1 MTTRTSPAP
10 AGLLRPSLH
19 CLAFAVAL
27 GSAGAALA
35 KDVTWEDIANDDK
48 TTGDVLQYGMGTHA
62 QRWSPLK
69 QVNADNVFKLTPA
82 WSYSFGDE
90 KQRGQESQ
98 AIVSDGV
105 IYVTASYSRL
115 FALDAKT
122 GKRLWTYNHRLPDD
136 IRPCCDVVN
145 RGAAIYGDKVFFGT
159 LDASVV
165 ALNKNT
171 GKVVWKKKFADHGA
185 GYTMTGAPT
194 IVKDGKTG
202 KVLLIHGSSGDEF
215 GVVGRL
221 FARDPDTGEEIW
233 MRPFVEGHM
242 GRLNGKD
249 STVTGDVKAPSWPD
263 DRNSP
268 TGKVESWSHGG
279 GAPWQSASFDAETN
293 TIIVGAGNPGPWN
306 TWARTAKG
314 GNPHDYDSL
323 YTSGQVGVDPSSGEV
338 KWFYQ
343 HTPNDAWDFS
353 GNNEL
358 VLFDYKAK
366 DGKIVKATA
375 HADRNGFF
383 YVVDRSNG
391 KLQNAFPF
399 VDNITWASHIDLKT
413 GRPVEREGQRPPLPE
428 PGQKHGKAV
437 EVSPP
442 FLGGKNWNPMAY
454 SQDTGLFYVPANHWK
469 EDYWTEEVSYTK
481 GSAYLGMGFRI
492 KRMYDDHV
500 GSLRAMDPVSGKVV
514 LGTQGTPAALG
525 RGAGHRRQP
534 GVHRHRRRLL
544 QGLRREERQG
554 AVEIPDRQRHR
565 LATDH
570 LGTGRRAVPRRD
582 RRLRRRRAAV
592 GRRHGRPDPAGGPGR
607 FLLGIQ
613 AAQLGQP
620 HRQPLIPAPRPARR
634 GFPRLRSIP
643 MKTFLLCAALLG
655 AGLAQAADDIDDVR
669 VIAGCRLEP
678 GARCAKADLRGADLR
693 NLDLGRI
700 DLAGAD
706 LSGADLRH
714 ARLDL
719 ANLEKANLRGA
730 DLTRASLQQ
739 ANLRGAD
746 LSGARAVAIQAWG
759 LFAQGAQWQGAD
771 LTAAYLEFARL
782 SGGRLHQATLRAAD
796 LEMTWLSRADLKGAD
811 LRDANLQEVKLA
823 EANLEDADLR
833 GSKVRFGNFQGSNM
847 QGCKDCPAGWQ

>member
-1 MTTRTSPAP
+1 M
-10 AGLLRPSLH
+10 
-19 CLAFAVAL
+19 
-27 GSAGAALA
+27 
-35 KDVTWEDIANDDK
+35 
-48 TTGDVLQYGMGTHA
+48 
-62 QRWSPLK
+62 
-69 QVNADNVFKLTPA
+69 FKLTPA

-185 GYTMTGAPT
+185 GYMTGAPT

-249 STVTGDVKAPSWPD
+249 STVTGDVRRPPGRTIATRRPARSSLGATAAALLAERQLRRRDQHHHRRRRQP
-263 DRNSP
+263 RP
-268 TGKVESWSHGG
+268 VEHLGAHRQGRQPARLRQPLHLRPGRGG
-279 GAPWQSASFDAETN
+279 P
-293 TIIVGAGNPGPWN
+293 
-306 TWARTAKG
+306 
-314 GNPHDYDSL
+314 
-323 YTSGQVGVDPSSGEV
+323 SGEV

-343 HTPNDAWDFS
+343 HTPTTPGTSPATTNWCCSTTRPRTARS
-353 GNNEL
+353 SRPPPTPT
-358 VLFDYKAK
+358 
-366 DGKIVKATA
+366 ATA
-375 HADRNGFF
+375 SSM
-383 YVVDRSNG
+383 VDRSNG
-391 KLQNAFPF
+391 KLQNAFPSS
-399 VDNITWASHIDLKT
+399 TTSPGPAIDLKT

-514 LGTQGTPAALG
+514 WEHKEHLPLWAGVLATAGNLVFTGTGDGYFKAFDAKSGKELWKFQTGSGIVSPPITWEQDGEQYLGVTVGYG
-525 RGAGHRRQP
+525 
-534 GVHRHRRRLL
+534 
-544 QGLRREERQG
+544 G
-554 AVEIPDRQRHR
+554 AVP
-565 LATDH
+565 LW
-570 LGTGRRAVPRRD
+570 
-582 RRLRRRRAAV
+582 
-592 GRRHGRPDPAGGPGR
+592 GGD
-607 FLLGIQ
+607 
-613 AAQLGQP
+613 
-620 HRQPLIPAPRPARR
+620 
-634 GFPRLRSIP
+634 
-643 MKTFLLCAALLG
+643 M
-655 AGLAQAADDIDDVR
+655 
-669 VIAGCRLEP
+669 
-678 GARCAKADLRGADLR
+678 
-693 NLDLGRI
+693 
-700 DLAGAD
+700 
-706 LSGADLRH
+706 
-714 ARLDL
+714 
-719 ANLEKANLRGA
+719 A
-730 DLTRASLQQ
+730 DLTRP
-739 ANLRGAD
+739 
-746 LSGARAVAIQAWG
+746 V
-759 LFAQGAQWQGAD
+759 AQGGSFWVFKLPSWD
-771 LTAAYLEFARL
+771 NRTA
-782 SGGRLHQATLRAAD
+782 
-796 LEMTWLSRADLKGAD
+796 SR
-811 LRDANLQEVKLA
+811 
-823 EANLEDADLR
+823 
-833 GSKVRFGNFQGSNM
+833 
-847 QGCKDCPAGWQ
+847 